1 MLTIRVG
8 RNNRVGRGFV
18 KTPKVLVVD
27 DDAAMRA
34 ALEVRLRSWH
44 FEVQTA
50 ADGAEG
56 RDLADEF
63 EPDII
68 VSDLVMP
75 ELSGLELLRALKRD
89 NPHRHVLLITA
100 EGSIDDAVEAM
111 KHGARDFLTKPLDYD
126 KLRALL
132 DEASRDVETRWRSER
147 LSGRLSANDG
157 FIGTSKKM
165 REVFELIGRVSG
177 ADTSV
182 IITGE
187 SGTGKELVARRIH
200 NLSRRRDHPFIAV
213 NAAAVPEGLVESE
226 FFGHEKGAF
235 TGALIQRPGCL
246 EMANH
251 GTLFLDEIS
260 EMPMAVQPKL
270 LRVLND
276 GRVRRIGGRQ
286 ELRFDVRVIAAT
298 NLDPAKAIREKRF
311 REDLYYRLAV
321 FTIELPPL
329 RERPSDIPLLAQY
342 FVDEFRVKH
351 GTLAQG
357 VRESALSLLKQYSWP
372 GNVRE
377 LKNVIER
384 AVVLA
389 DGPWLE
395 DRHFPPYVRESRL
408 PASGELIFEIGTT
421 TLEEA
426 ERELI
431 LKTLEKAGNNKAE
444 AARLLGLDVKTI
456 RNKLHRYENDGD
468 LRTTAS

>member
-1 MLTIRVG
+1 MFTIKKG
-8 RNNRVGRGFV
+8 RNTCARRGFV
-18 KTPKVLVVD
+18 KIPKVLVVE

-34 ALEVRLRSWH
+34 ALEIRLKSWD

-56 RDLADEF
+56 QDMADEF
-63 EPDII
+63 DPDII
-68 VSDLVMP
+68 VTDLVMP

-89 NPHRHVLLITA
+89 NPHRHVLLVTA
-100 EGSIDDAVEAM
+100 EGGIEDAVEAM
-111 KHGARDFLTKPLDYD
+111 KQGARDFLTKPLDYD

-132 DEASRDVETRWRSER
+132 DEASRDVETRQRSER

-165 REVFELIGRVSG
+165 REVFELIERVSG

-200 NLSRRRDHPFIAV
+200 ELSRRRDHPFIAV

-235 TGALIQRPGCL
+235 TGALAQRPGCL
-246 EMANH
+246 EMANR
-251 GTLFLDEIS
+251 GTLFLDEIA
-260 EMPMAVQPKL
+260 EMPIALQPKL

-286 ELRFDVRVIAAT
+286 EIAFDVRVITAT
-298 NLDPAKAIREKRF
+298 NLDPAKAIRNKQF

-321 FTIELPPL
+321 FTVELPPL
-329 RERPSDIPLLAQY
+329 RERLSDIQLLAQY
-342 FVDEFRVKH
+342 FVDEFRAKH
-351 GTLAQG
+351 RTPAEG
-357 VRESALSLLKQYSWP
+357 VRESALDLLKKYSWP

-395 DRHFPPYVRESRL
+395 ERHFPPYIRESRL
-408 PASGELIFEIGTT
+408 PGLGELVFEIGST
-421 TLEEA
+421 TLEDA

-456 RNKLHRYENDGD
+456 RNKLHKYEDDGD
-468 LRTTAS
+468 IPTTAS